1 MSTCSYFQILKIA
14 LALRARAAFS
24 FFEKFTRVCQHLIA
38 LKIMFLPI
46 QIMLQP
52 SWDAIKHQ

>member
-14 LALRARAAFS
+14 LALRARVVV
-24 FFEKFTRVCQHLIA
+24 FEKFTRAYQHLIA
-38 LKIMFLPI
+38 LKIMLLPT